1 MLSDSVICTFDTQFA
16 INQFSG
22 NKFLLVQIL
31 DKFIKEYQYFDTLI
45 TEQLQQE
52 DLQPVKKYLHTLQ
65 GVSGNLGMK
74 ALHQASKDFE
84 ESLANPKI
92 VYTLEKFLRVF
103 KQTFTL
109 IQSFSVKNSIE
120 GIPNIAHQKDRKA
133 LLIAALKHNEFISEC
148 DIKSYG
154 QSLGLSTEK
163 LSELKQAIDNLD
175 YSNAIALLE

>member
-1 MLSDSVICTFDTQFA
+1 LSDSVLCTFDTQFA

-31 DKFIKEYQYFDTLI
+31 EKFIKEYQYFDTLI

-52 DLQPVKKYLHTLQ
+52 DLQSVKKQLHTLK

-74 ALHQASKDFE
+74 ALHQASKNFE
-84 ESLANPKI
+84 ESLANPETG
-92 VYTLEKFLRVF
+92 YTLENLLQVF
-103 KQTFTL
+103 KQTLAL
-109 IQSFSVKNSIE
+109 IQSFSAKNGVE
-120 GIPNIAHQKDRKA
+120 DIPDIAPQKDRKA
-133 LLIAALKHNEFISEC
+133 LLIAALKQNMFISESE
-148 DIKSYG
+148 IKSYG
-154 QSLGLSTEK
+154 QSLYLSTEK